1 VVEGENMFQGAGHA
15 DGRARPARAGRLPW
29 RSWLVLALVA
39 GVAVLLGSCGGGEDP
54 AKSPQAR
61 ERDAGTGTV
70 IRASERQRA
79 LALPAGLAIPPDA
92 GQKGMFSRLYNWPLI
107 AIHAA
112 LLPDGRVM
120 TYGTK
125 ADGQQTGFFIY
136 DVWDSAQPP
145 DAGHLTLPN
154 NTAVDLFCSSQVVVP
169 LNGDRNQPQLVI
181 SNGDNWT
188 GNGTTN
194 TGNPNS
200 TVFDPASNTL
210 VRGQDLKRARWY
222 ASAIVLVN
230 GEVYIQGGW
239 DGTDRPEI
247 RGADGRYRLL
257 TTDTSGLDFYY
268 PRNYVAPDG
277 RVFGFDTNGKLYY
290 VDTASGSLSI
300 VGQIGDAII
309 GADATSAMFRPGR
322 ILQLG
327 GFSNKSIVIDITGG
341 APVMSGLRTMSSQ
354 RRLASATIL
363 ADGQVLAT
371 GGSPV
376 WNDLNGAALNAE
388 IWNPQTG
395 NWTVGAA
402 GAVARLYHSTGLLLP
417 DATVLVAGGGAPGP
431 LTNLNA
437 EIYYP
442 PYLFTA
448 DGQEAQRPVIVG
460 TPDYLQIGDTVPID
474 VAPGSAIGRVVLVK
488 TGAVTHGFNMDQ
500 RFLELPFRADG
511 NRLYAQAPTHAP
523 DATPGYYM
531 LFVLDA
537 AGVPSKAKILN
548 LGVAPVQDPLVKPTL
563 TSPGNQ
569 DTLLGADVDL
579 AVSASDPN
587 GDKLMYSAAGLPPGL
602 AMNQNTG
609 HITGSPTTNGDY
621 NVVLGVTDGYNNAS
635 VPITWQVSGGTPL
648 DLDPLPPP
656 GGNITGDRL
665 DVSATASGYQVQF
678 KWNFGDGTGDTAWS
692 ADGRASHVY
701 SRAGLFN
708 VTVTVRDGYGQ
719 QIVQGWVQRVQLP
732 TDGTLPTQSTSL
744 LATPADSGDPRLWVV
759 NPDSNSVSVF
769 NAVTRGKLA
778 EVAVGAA
785 PSTLARA
792 ADGRIW
798 VANSRGASLSVINP
812 ATFAVDATIVMP
824 RASQPQ
830 GIVMTPL
837 GLRAFVTLAATGRLL
852 RFNTSTLAQ
861 TGSLV
866 LPGQQPG
873 GLAISGDGSRV
884 YVSRFVTPPLPGEST
899 ASVTTTPSTG
909 GEVWVVDT
917 ATMSLQRTI
926 VLQHSEKAD
935 FENQG
940 RGIPNYLGAPA
951 LSPDGSQAFV
961 PGKQDNIKRGQQRD
975 GLALNFQNTVR
986 AISSRILVSSQ
997 QEDLAARIDHDNAG
1011 LASAAIFDPTGVL
1024 LFVALETSRE
1034 VAVLDAHSRQELLRL
1049 DVGRAPQGLALSPD
1063 GLTLF
1068 ASNFMDRT
1076 VSAFDLRPL
1085 IQQGLLSM
1093 PPLPAMNSVA
1103 SEPLSPTVL
1112 LGKQLFY
1119 DARDRRLSRDGYLS
1133 CAACHRDG
1141 ASDGRVWDLTD
1152 AGEGLRNTVQLRGRA
1167 GMGHGPLHWSANF
1180 DEVQDFEGQIR
1191 RLAGGTGLM
1200 SDAAYF
1206 SGTRSQPL
1214 GDPKAGLSPD
1224 LDALAAYV
1232 SSLASFEPSP
1242 WRLASGQLSAA
1253 AIAGKGLFQTNRC
1266 ASCHGGTAFTF
1277 SATLGL
1283 QDVGTL
1289 KQTSGQRLGGPLLG
1303 IDIPTLRDVWVSG
1316 PYLHD
1321 GSAATLDAAVLAH
1334 DGVSLNATDLEKLV
1348 RYLREIGSEESGA
1361 PPSGTGLAGS
1371 YFNNKKFTGT
1381 PVLQR
1386 TEAIDFDWGTGS
1398 PGAGVNA
1405 DRFSVRWTGFV
1416 EAPASGGYY
1425 FQTVSDE
1432 GVRLSLNGTR
1442 VIGNWTAH
1450 TATTNTSKKITLTAG
1465 QRVPMVLEYYDGTGV
1480 AEIRLRWKP
1489 PGTTVYVPLPVERL
1503 YTD

>member
-1 VVEGENMFQGAGHA
+1 MV
-15 DGRARPARAGRLPW
+15 DRPGQAKPRAGRTAL
-29 RSWLVLALVA
+29 RDLLASAVVA
-39 GVAVLLGSCGGGEDP
+39 GAGLLLGSCGGGEDP
-54 AKSPQAR
+54 GSPAQAR
-61 ERDAGTGTV
+61 ERDAGTGQV
-70 IRASERQRA
+70 VRASERRRA
-79 LALPAGLAIPPDA
+79 LTVPAGLAIPPDA
-92 GQKGMFSRLYNWPLI
+92 GQKGMFSPLYNWPLI

-136 DVWDSAQPP
+136 DVWDSSQAP
-145 DAGHLTLPN
+145 DAGHQTLPN
-154 NTAVDLFCSSQVVVP
+154 NTAVDLFCSSQVLVP
-169 LNGDRNQPQLVI
+169 LNGNRSQPQLVI
-181 SNGDNWT
+181 SNGDNWV

-200 TVFDPASNTL
+200 TVFDPATNTL
-210 VRGQDLKRARWY
+210 VRGRDLNRARWY
-222 ASAIVLVN
+222 ASATVLVN

-239 DGTDRPEI
+239 EGTDHPEI

-257 TTDTSGLDFYY
+257 STDTSGLDFYY

-290 VDTASGSLSI
+290 VNPASGALSM

-309 GADATSAMFRPGR
+309 GQDASSAMFRPGR
-322 ILQLG
+322 ILQFG
-327 GFSNKSIVIDITGG
+327 GFSDKSVVIDITGG
-341 APVMSGLRTMSSQ
+341 APVMSGMRTMSSQ
-354 RRLASATIL
+354 RRLATATIL

-402 GAVARLYHSTGLLLP
+402 GAVARLYHSTALMLP

-448 DGQEAQRPVIVG
+448 DGQEAVRPVIVG
-460 TPDYLQIGDTVPID
+460 TPDYLQVGKTLAID

-488 TGAVTHGFNMDQ
+488 TGSVTHGFNMDQ
-500 RFLELPFRADG
+500 RFLELPFRTEG

-537 AGVPSKAKILN
+537 AGVPSRAKILN
-548 LGVAPVQDPLVKPTL
+548 LGVAPVQDALVTPTI

-569 DTLLGADVDL
+569 DTPVGANVDL
-579 AVSASDPN
+579 AVGASDPN
-587 GDKLMYSAAGLPPGL
+587 GDALIFSAAGLPPGL
-602 AMNQNTG
+602 SMNANTG
-609 HITGSPTTNGDY
+609 HVTGTPTTNGTY
-621 NVVLGVTDGYNNAS
+621 NVVLAVSDGYNNAS
-635 VPITWQVSGGTPL
+635 TPITWTISGSAPL
-648 DLDPLPPP
+648 NLDPLPPP
-656 GGNITGDRL
+656 SGNIAGNQL
-665 DVSATASGYQVQF
+665 DVSATANGYQVQF

-692 ADGRASHVY
+692 SDGHASHVY
-701 SRAGLFN
+701 TKAGLFN

-719 QIVQGWVQRVQLP
+719 QVVQGWVQRVQLP
-732 TDGTLPTQSTSL
+732 TGGPLPNQSTSL
-744 LATPADSGDPRLWVV
+744 LAESPGGGGNARLWVV

-769 NAVTRGKLA
+769 DAVTRGKLA
-778 EVAVGAA
+778 EVPVGAA

-792 ADGRIW
+792 GDGRIW
-798 VANSRGASLSVINP
+798 VANSRGASLTVINP
-812 ATFAVDATIVMP
+812 TSFSVSATIQMP

-830 GIVMTPL
+830 GIVMSPS
-837 GLRAFVTLAATGRLL
+837 GAQAYVTLAATGQLL
-852 RFNTSTLAQ
+852 RLDTSSFAQ
-861 TGSLV
+861 TGALA
-866 LPGQQPG
+866 LPGPQPG
-873 GLAISGDGSRV
+873 GLAASGDGARL
-884 YVSRFVTPPLPGEST
+884 YVSRFVTARLPGEET
-899 ASVTTTPSTG
+899 ATITTTPSTG
-909 GEVWVVDT
+909 GEVWVVD
-917 ATMSLQRTI
+917 AAAMSLQRTI
-926 VLQHSEKAD
+926 VLQHSEQQD

-961 PGKQDNIKRGQQRD
+961 PGKQDNVKRGLQRD
-975 GLALNFQNTVR
+975 GQALNFQNTVR
-986 AISSRILVSSQ
+986 AISSRIVLAAQ

-1011 LASAAIFDPTGVL
+1011 LASAALFDPTGVL

-1034 VAVLDAHSRQELLRL
+1034 VAVLDAHARQQLLRL

-1068 ASNFMDRT
+1068 VSNFMDRT
-1076 VSAFDLRPL
+1076 VSAFDLKPL
-1085 IQQGLLSM
+1085 MQQGLLSI
-1093 PPLPAMNSVA
+1093 PPLSALATVA
-1103 SEPLSPTVL
+1103 TEPLAPAVL
-1112 LGKQLFY
+1112 LGKQIFY
-1119 DARDRRLSRDGYLS
+1119 DARDPRIARDGYLS

-1141 ASDGRVWDLTD
+1141 GSDGRVWDMSD
-1152 AGEGLRNTVQLRGRA
+1152 AGEGLRNTLQLRGRA

-1191 RLAGGTGLM
+1191 RLNGGTGLM
-1200 SDAAYF
+1200 GDAAF
-1206 SGTRSQPL
+1206 LAGTRSQPL
-1214 GDPKAGLSPD
+1214 GDPKAGISPE

-1232 SSLASFEPSP
+1232 ASLASFEPSP
-1242 WRLASGQLSAA
+1242 WRPASGELSTAAAAGQSVFRSANCGACHGGSAFTLSAA
-1253 AIAGKGLFQTNRC
+1253 
-1266 ASCHGGTAFTF
+1266 
-1277 SATLGL
+1277 LGL
-1283 QDVGTL
+1283 QDIGTL
-1289 KQTSGQRLGGPLLG
+1289 KQTSGQRLGGPLTG
-1303 IDIPTLRDVWVSG
+1303 IDIPTLRDVWASA

-1334 DGVSLNATDLEKLV
+1334 RGVSFNGTDLANLV
-1348 RYLREIGSEESGA
+1348 AYLREIGSEEAGA
-1361 PPSGTGLAGS
+1361 PMPGTGLAGS
-1371 YFNNKKFTGT
+1371 YFNNKKLTGS

-1386 TEAIDFDWGTGS
+1386 TEAIDFDWGTGA
-1398 PGAGVNA
+1398 PGAGVRA
-1405 DRFSVRWTGFV
+1405 DNFSARWTGLV
-1416 EAPASGGYY
+1416 EAPATGDYF

-1432 GVRLSLNGTR
+1432 GVRLWINGLR
-1442 VIGNWTAH
+1442 VIGNWKGH
-1450 TATTNTSKKITLTAG
+1450 TSTTNTSKKVALVAG
-1465 QRVPMVLEYYDGTGV
+1465 QRVAITLEYYDGTGA

-1489 PGTTVYVPLPVERL
+1489 PGTATYVPIPPERL
-1503 YTD
+1503 FVN

>member
-1 VVEGENMFQGAGHA
+1 MA
-15 DGRARPARAGRLPW
+15 
-29 RSWLVLALVA
+29 LAT
-39 GVAVLLGSCGGGEDP
+39 GVAMLLGSCGGGEEP
-54 AKSPQAR
+54 ANSPQAR
-61 ERDAGTGTV
+61 EHDDRTGTV
-70 IRASERQRA
+70 VRASERRRA
-79 LALPAGLAIPPDA
+79 LTVPAGMAIPPDA
-92 GQKGMFSRLYNWPLI
+92 GQKGMFSPLYNWPLI
-107 AIHAA
+107 SIHAA

-136 DVWDSAQPP
+136 DVWDSTQSPG
-145 DAGHLTLPN
+145 AGHQTLPN
-154 NTAVDLFCSSQVVVP
+154 NTAVDLFCSSQVLVP
-169 LNGDRNQPQLVI
+169 LNGNRNQPQLVI
-181 SNGDNWT
+181 SNGDNWV

-200 TVFDPASNTL
+200 TIFDPATNTL
-210 VRGQDLKRARWY
+210 VRGQDLNRARWY

-239 DGTDRPEI
+239 EGTDHPEI
-247 RGADGRYRLL
+247 RGANGRYRLL

-268 PRNYVAPDG
+268 PRNYVAGDG
-277 RVFGFDTNGKLYY
+277 RVFGFDTNGKMYY
-290 VDTASGSLSI
+290 VDPASGALSMA
-300 VGQIGDAII
+300 GQIGDAII
-309 GADATSAMFRPGR
+309 GQDASSAMFRPGR
-322 ILQLG
+322 ILQFG
-327 GFSNKSIVIDITGG
+327 GFSDKSVVIDITGG
-341 APVMSGLRTMSSQ
+341 APVMSGMRTMSSQ
-354 RRLASATIL
+354 RRLATATIL

-402 GAVARLYHSTGLLLP
+402 GAVARLYHSTALMLP

-448 DGQEAQRPVIVG
+448 NGQEAPRPVIVG
-460 TPDYLQIGDTVPID
+460 TPDYLQIGKTLAID
-474 VAPGSAIGRVVLVK
+474 VAPGSTIGRVVLVK

-500 RFLELPFRADG
+500 RFLELPFRTDG

-548 LGVAPVQDPLVKPTL
+548 LGVAPSQDPLVTPTI

-569 DTLLGADVDL
+569 DTPLGSNVDL
-579 AVSASDPN
+579 AISASDPN
-587 GDKLMYSAAGLPPGL
+587 GDTLIYSAAGLPPGL
-602 AMNQNTG
+602 AMNAGTG
-609 HITGSPTTNGDY
+609 HITGSPTTNGSY
-621 NVVLGVTDGYNNAS
+621 NVVIAVSDGYNNAS
-635 VPITWQVSGGTPL
+635 VPITWQVSGTAAL
-648 DLDPLPPP
+648 KLDPLPPP
-656 GGNITGDRL
+656 VGNITGNQL
-665 DVSATASGYQVQF
+665 EVNATATGYQVQF

-692 ADGRASHVY
+692 SDGHASHVY
-701 SRAGLFN
+701 TKAGLFN
-708 VTVTVRDGYGQ
+708 VSVTVRDGYGQ

-732 TDGTLPTQSTSL
+732 TGGPLPIQSTSL
-744 LATPADSGDPRLWVV
+744 LAESPGGGGNARLWVV

-769 NAVTRGKLA
+769 DAVSRSKLA
-778 EVAVGAA
+778 EVTVGVA
-785 PSTLARA
+785 PDALAKA
-792 ADGRIW
+792 ADGRVW
-798 VANSRGASLSVINP
+798 VTNSRGASVTVINP
-812 ATFAVDATIVMP
+812 ANFSVAATIQMP

-830 GIVMTPL
+830 GIVMSPS
-837 GLRAFVTLAATGRLL
+837 GAQAYITLAATGQLL
-852 RFNTSTLAQ
+852 RLNTSTFAQ
-861 TGSLV
+861 SGSLT
-866 LPGQQPG
+866 LPGSQPG
-873 GLAISGDGSRV
+873 GLAASGDGTHL
-884 YVSRFVTPPLPGEST
+884 YVSRFVTAPLPGEDT
-899 ASVTTTPSTG
+899 ATVTTTPSTG
-909 GEVWVVDT
+909 GEVWVVDAAAMT
-917 ATMSLQRTI
+917 LQRTI
-926 VLQHSEKAD
+926 VLQHSEKQD

-961 PGKQDNIKRGQQRD
+961 PSKQDNVKRGQQRD
-975 GLALNFQNTVR
+975 GQALNFQNTVR
-986 AISSRILVSSQ
+986 AISSRILVPSQ

-1011 LASAAIFDPTGVL
+1011 LASAALFDPTGVL

-1034 VAVLDAHSRQELLRL
+1034 VAVLDAHARQQLLRL

-1068 ASNFMDRT
+1068 VSNFMDRT
-1076 VSAFDLRPL
+1076 VSAFDLKPL
-1085 IQQGLLSM
+1085 IQQGLLSI
-1093 PPLPAMNSVA
+1093 PPLAAMNTVA
-1103 SEPLSPTVL
+1103 SEPLPPAVL
-1112 LGKQLFY
+1112 QGKQIFY
-1119 DARDRRLSRDGYLS
+1119 DARDSRISRDGYLS

-1141 ASDGRVWDLTD
+1141 GSDGRVWDMAD
-1152 AGEGLRNTVQLRGRA
+1152 AGEGLRNTIGLRGRA

-1191 RLAGGTGLM
+1191 RLNGGTGLM

-1206 SGTRSQPL
+1206 SGTHSQPL
-1214 GDPKAGLSPD
+1214 GDPKAGSSPE

-1242 WRLASGQLSAA
+1242 WRQANGQLSTAA
-1253 AIAGKGLFQTNRC
+1253 TAGKAVFQSARC
-1266 ASCHGGTAFTF
+1266 GACHGGTPFTL

-1283 QDVGTL
+1283 QDVGTI

-1303 IDIPTLRDVWVSG
+1303 IDIPTLRDVWASA

-1334 DGVSLNATDLEKLV
+1334 RGVSLNGTDLTNLV
-1348 RYLREIGSEESGA
+1348 AYLREIGSEETAA
-1361 PPSGTGLAGS
+1361 PMPGSGLAGS
-1371 YFNNKKFTGT
+1371 YFNSKKLTGT
-1381 PVLQR
+1381 SVLQR
-1386 TEAIDFDWGTGS
+1386 TEAIDFDWGTGT
-1398 PGAGVNA
+1398 PGTGVRA
-1405 DRFSVRWTGFV
+1405 DNFSARWTGV
-1416 EAPASGGYY
+1416 LEAPVSGNYF

-1432 GVRLSLNGTR
+1432 GVRLWIDGTR
-1442 VIGNWTAH
+1442 VIGNWVSH
-1450 TATTNTSKKITLTAG
+1450 TSTTNTSKKVALTAG
-1465 QRVPMVLEYYDGTGV
+1465 QRVAVKLDYYDGTGA
-1480 AEIRLRWKP
+1480 AEIRLRWKL
-1489 PGTTVYVPLPVERL
+1489 PGAGSYVPIPVERL